1 MICIE
6 LAFSDDPERLA
17 ARPAHRAIVQDLHAR
32 GVVVAAGPWADES
45 GALIVLDTDRAG
57 AETVL
62 AGDPYYSGPG
72 VTVVSVR
79 SWSPVVGP

>member
-6 LAFSDDPERLA
+6 LSFSDDPRRLV
-17 ARPAHRAIVQDLHAR
+17 ARPAHRAIALELHTR
-32 GVVVAAGPWADES
+32 GVLVAAGPWADES
-45 GALIVLDTDRAG
+45 GALIILDTDQAG
-57 AETVL
+57 AEAVL
-62 AGDPYYSGPG
+62 ADDPYSSGPG